1 MMTQL
6 TSSQD
11 YDFNNDLYQQIDL
24 DYKMRKKALRR
35 KVKKSFL
42 IQDAFNDLLV
52 GPELEEALDK
62 MIESWRI

>member
-24 DYKMRKKALRR
+24 DYQMKKKALRR

>member
-35 KVKKSFL
+35 KIKKSFL
-42 IQDAFNDLLV
+42 TQDAFNDLLV

>member
-1 MMTQL
+1 MTQL

-11 YDFNNDLYQQIDL
+11 YDFNQDLYQQIDL
-24 DYKMRKKALRR
+24 DYKMRKKALKR

-42 IQDAFNDLLV
+42 TQDVFDDLLV

-62 MIESWRI
+62 MISSWRL